1 MSAVVAFIGRVMM
14 AALFIMA
21 GLGKLGDIAGT
32 DAYIQT
38 VGLPAGLGLPAAVFE
53 IVAGLAIALGIF
65 TRFFALLLAGFCLVT
80 AMMFHYNFG
89 DKMQAANFMK
99 NVALAGGFLVL
110 FAQRHM
116 TWSYDMMRERRAAD
130 AATRAAELRAERAEG
145 RVEGVRE
152 GMVADVRTP
161 VTEVRAPVT
170 EVNPVTEGHTPVT
183 EVRSPIHDVRTPTD
197 EV

>member
-1 MSAVVAFIGRVMM
+1 MSAVVAFIGRVML

-21 GLGKLGDIAGT
+21 GLGKLGDLTGT
-32 DAYIQT
+32 DAYIQS

-53 IVAGLAIALGIF
+53 IAAGLAIALGIF

-80 AMMFHYNFG
+80 AMMFHTNFG
-89 DKMQAANFMK
+89 DKMQAANFIK
-99 NVALAGGFLVL
+99 NIALAGGFLVL

-152 GMVADVRTP
+152 GMVANVRTP
-161 VTEVRAPVT
+161 VTEVRTPVT
-170 EVNPVTEGHTPVT
+170 EVIPVTEVHTPVT
-183 EVRSPIHDVRTPTD
+183 EIRAPIHDVRTPTD
-197 EV
+197 EI

>member
-1 MSAVVAFIGRVMM
+1 MSAIVAFVGRVMM

-32 DAYIQT
+32 DAYIQS
-38 VGLPAGLGLPAAVFE
+38 VGMPAGLGLPAAVFE

-65 TRFFALLLAGFCLVT
+65 TRFFALLLAGFCLIT
-80 AMMFHYNFG
+80 AVLFHNNFT
-89 DKMQAANFMK
+89 DKMQAANFLK
-99 NVALAGGFLVL
+99 NVALAGGFLIL

-116 TWSYDMMRERRAAD
+116 AWSYDTMRERRAAD
-130 AATRAAELRAERAEG
+130 TATRAAELRAERAEG

-152 GMVADVRTP
+152 
-161 VTEVRAPVT
+161 
-170 EVNPVTEGHTPVT
+170 
-183 EVRSPIHDVRTPTD
+183 VRSPTN